1 MRSWRFFIFVDI
13 DSYDRLLFVAVVRK
27 TRVFEFDVCSCCML
41 VDFMS
46 SFAVYEVVAGDHR
59 SCYILNTVRIT
70 ELIDSWLDQTRYSLV
85 MIPTETRER

>member
-1 MRSWRFFIFVDI
+1 MFMFV
-13 DSYDRLLFVAVVRK
+13 F
-27 TRVFEFDVCSCCML
+27 CMI

-46 SFAVYEVVAGDHR
+46 SFVVSEVVAGDHR

-85 MIPTETRER
+85 MIPTGTRREMKIVTHNVQMDNGTRNWDCLLSRI